1 MKVIF
6 APEALADLEAT
17 VEFIRERDH
26 DAAARLAER
35 VLDLI
40 DELAA
45 DSFDGPETELRSG
58 ERVRSWP
65 VPPLRVYYRRKDGAL
80 QVLRIY
86 HHARRP
92 LTG

>member
-17 VEFIRERDH
+17 VAFIRERDW

-35 VLDLI
+35 VLDVI
-40 DELAA
+40 ERIAARDFEGGEIVLA
-45 DSFDGPETELRSG
+45 SG

-65 VPPLRVYYRRKDGAL
+65 VPPLRVYYQRTDDSLR
-80 QVLRIY
+80 VLRIY
-86 HHARRP
+86 HQARRP
-92 LTG
+92 LVR